1 MSTSQ
6 YLLGAAE
13 LAVIAA
19 ALGLG
24 AYHLRALLAP
34 VWTGALARLAEIVIA
49 LSMLILVAEILG
61 VVGLFEE
68 VPLLIG
74 YVVAGLGATFLARRR
89 GLPEPPE
96 APEARS
102 SWLMIGIGIVAASIV
117 IIHWAH
123 PTGQALDTGMY
134 YQDTTWYHMSF
145 SGRFDQTGEIGPL
158 HFTDPLKL
166 AVWFY
171 PQNSELL
178 HGIGIV
184 FLQTDFL
191 SPLINLIFCALCLL
205 AAWCIGRPYAI
216 GGVTLLG
223 AAVVLDSEMMVG
235 SQAGQAPN
243 DVAGLFF
250 LMAALAFLVD
260 GAASAH
266 AEREAAAAASDNAAP
281 APPPPEP
288 VAAPSNPG
296 NPGRSGITEE
306 LEMGVVEDVPV
317 EGDPRAL
324 ATVGAGPLFM
334 AGLAAGLGV
343 GTKITLL
350 ATIAA
355 FTLGVVI
362 LGGRQHWLRA
372 LGIWLGGI
380 LITSG
385 FWYGRNFV
393 EALNPFPQIQKI
405 GPIDLPGPDQVAI
418 YPRPPHK
425 LSEYYNDPLVW
436 EHKLT
441 PVLLDRLGPLWPV
454 ILAVVVIALVWAFV
468 KGGSALMRILALTGA
483 VAGIAYI
490 FTPLT
495 ASGDPYDGSG
505 FDANLRYV
513 APVLTVGLLLLP
525 LIPWFRHGK
534 RPWIL
539 IGLFTVLLLQGT
551 ITQSN
556 WEFPH
561 HLASIGLAFLIVG
574 VPALLVAGFRRG
586 LNPMLLASLGV
597 LVAIGAVAL
606 GRVREDYYLDH
617 RYVTAS
623 RPPLSG
629 GFRSTPEWQPL
640 QDWGRKASDERIAV
654 FGRAGAFGQY
664 FFYGEDLSNHVQYL
678 GEEGNRGTFRPIY
691 TCELWRQ
698 TINQGNY
705 DYIVTT
711 PAIGVIETVTPPQN
725 LWTSDDPNV
734 ETVIQSGPA
743 AVYRING
750 PLDPSTCARLGDLAR
765 A

>member
-34 VWTGALARLAEIVIA
+34 VWTGALARLAEVVIA

-74 YVVAGLGATFLARRR
+74 YVVTGLGATLLARRR

-102 SWLMIGIGIVAASIV
+102 SWLMIGIGIVAASLV

-145 SGRFDQTGEIGPL
+145 SARFDQTGEIGPL

-178 HGIGIV
+178 HGIGIL
-184 FLQTDFL
+184 FLKTDFL
-191 SPLINLIFCALCLL
+191 SPLINLIFAALCLL

-266 AEREAAAAASDNAAP
+266 AEREAAAGARNNAASAPPAHEPVPAP
-281 APPPPEP
+281 A
-288 VAAPSNPG
+288 NPG
-296 NPGRSGITEE
+296 NPGRSSITDE
-306 LEMGVVEDVPV
+306 LEIGVVEDVPV

-362 LGGRQHWLRA
+362 LGGRRHWLRA

-436 EHKLT
+436 THKLT
-441 PVLLDRLGPLWPV
+441 PVLHDRLGPLWPV

-513 APVLTVGLLLLP
+513 APVLTVGFLLLP

-561 HLASIGLAFLIVG
+561 HLASIGIAFLIVG

-586 LNPMLLASLGV
+586 LNPILLISFGV
-597 LVAIGAVAL
+597 LMAIAAVAL

-640 QDWGRKASDERIAV
+640 QDWGRQASDERIAV

-678 GEEGNRGTFRPIY
+678 GDEGSHGTFRPIY

-705 DYIVTT
+705 DYVVTT

-750 PLDPSTCARLGDLAR
+750 PLDPSTCARLGDLSR

>member
-34 VWTGALARLAEIVIA
+34 AWMGALARLAEVVIA
-49 LSMLILVAEILG
+49 ISMLILVSEVIGAL
-61 VVGLFEE
+61 GLFQEI
-68 VPLLIG
+68 PLVL
-74 YVVAGLGATFLARRR
+74 VSVAAGLATTYFVRRR
-89 GLPEPPE
+89 GLPEVPRTTEVRASPIMV
-96 APEARS
+96 A
-102 SWLMIGIGIVAASIV
+102 IGIAAAALV
-117 IIHWAH
+117 VIHWAH
-123 PTGQALDTGMY
+123 PTGQALDQGMY

-145 SGRFDQTGEIGPL
+145 SARFDQTGHIGPL

-166 AVWFY
+166 AAWFY

-178 HGIGIV
+178 HGVGIV
-184 FLQTDFL
+184 ALDTDFL
-191 SPLINLIFCALCLL
+191 SPLINLMWCALCLL
-205 AAWCIGRPYAI
+205 AAWCVGRPYGI
-216 GGVTLLG
+216 GGVTVLG
-223 AAVVLDSEMMVG
+223 AAVVLDSNMMVG

-266 AEREAAAAASDNAAP
+266 AAREAANARRPSVATPEGSASTTASRGDG
-281 APPPPEP
+281 
-288 VAAPSNPG
+288 S
-296 NPGRSGITEE
+296 ITEE
-306 LEMGVVEDVPV
+306 LGVVEDVPV

-334 AGLAAGLGV
+334 AGLAAGLGI

-355 FTLGVVI
+355 FTIGVAI
-362 LGGRQHWLRA
+362 LGGRKHWLRA

-380 LITSG
+380 VITCG

-393 EALNPFPQIQKI
+393 YALNPFPQIRKI
-405 GPIDLPGPDQVAI
+405 GPIHLPGPDQVNL

-425 LSEYYNDPLVW
+425 LAEYYNDPLVW
-436 EHKLT
+436 THKLT
-441 PVLLDRLGPLWPV
+441 PVLHERLGPLWPV
-454 ILAVVVIALVWAFV
+454 ILIVVVVALVWAFV
-468 KGGSALMRILALTGA
+468 KGGSALMRILAVTGA

-513 APVLTVGLLLLP
+513 SPVLMVGFLLLP
-525 LIPWFRHGK
+525 LIPWFRHGR

-539 IGLFTVLLLQGT
+539 IGLFTVLLIQGT
-551 ITQSN
+551 VIQSN
-556 WEFPH
+556 WEFKH

-574 VPALLVAGFRRG
+574 VPALLVAGFRARLSPVLLVSFG
-586 LNPMLLASLGV
+586 LVM
-597 LVAIGAVAL
+597 AITAVAL
-606 GRVREDYYLDH
+606 GRVRENYYLDH

-623 RPPLSG
+623 RPPLGG
-629 GFRSTPEWQPL
+629 GFRASPEWQPL
-640 QDWGRKASDERIAV
+640 QDWGRQASHQRIGV
-654 FGRAGAFGQY
+654 FGRASAFGQY
-664 FFYGEDLSNHVQYL
+664 FFYGNDLTNHVQYL
-678 GEEGNRGTFRPIY
+678 GDEGNHGTFRPIY
-691 TCELWRQ
+691 TCADWRE
-698 TINQGNY
+698 TINQGHY

-711 PAIGVIETVTPPQN
+711 PAIGVIETVAPPQN
-725 LWTSDDPNV
+725 LWTASDANV
-734 ETVIQSGPA
+734 RTVIQSGPA

-750 PLDPSTCARLGDLAR
+750 PLDPSTCAQLGDAAR

>member
-24 AYHLRALLAP
+24 AYHLRALLVPA
-34 VWTGALARLAEIVIA
+34 WHGALARLAEIVIGI
-49 LSMLILVAEILG
+49 SMLVLVSEIVG
-61 VVGLFEE
+61 VLGLFKQ

-74 YVVAGLGATFLARRR
+74 CVAAGLGVMYYARRR
-89 GLPEPPE
+89 GLPKPVE

-102 SWLMIGIGIVAASIV
+102 SYLMIGIGIAAAV
-117 IIHWAH
+117 LVVVHWAH
-123 PTGQALDTGMY
+123 PTGQALDQGMY

-145 SGRFDQTGEIGPL
+145 SGRFFQTGHIGPL

-166 AVWFY
+166 AAWFY

-178 HGIGIV
+178 HGVGMV
-184 FLQTDFL
+184 FLKTDFL
-191 SPLINLIFCALCLL
+191 SPLMNLMWCALCLL
-205 AAWCIGRPYAI
+205 AAWCVGRPYAI
-216 GGVTLLG
+216 GGVTVLG
-223 AAVVLDSEMMVG
+223 AAVVLDSNMMVG

-266 AEREAAAAASDNAAP
+266 AAREAIKARRVTAKDQGRPLAASAA
-281 APPPPEP
+281 
-288 VAAPSNPG
+288 NPG
-296 NPGRSGITEE
+296 DANPSTEE
-306 LEMGVVEDVPV
+306 LELGVVEDVPV

-334 AGLAAGLGV
+334 AGLAAGLGI

-355 FTLGVVI
+355 FTIGVII
-362 LGGRQHWLRA
+362 LGGRRHWLRA
-372 LGIWLGGI
+372 LGIWLGG
-380 LITSG
+380 LVITCG

-393 EALNPFPQIQKI
+393 YALNPFPQIRKI
-405 GPIDLPGPDQVAI
+405 GPIHLPGPDQVSL

-425 LSEYYNDPLVW
+425 LAEYYNDPLVW
-436 EHKLT
+436 THKLT
-441 PVLLDRLGPLWPV
+441 PVLHERLGPLWPV
-454 ILAVVVIALVWAFV
+454 ILAVVIVALVWAFF
-468 KGGSALMRILALTGA
+468 KGGSALMRILAVTGM

-513 APVLTVGLLLLP
+513 APVLTVGFLLLP
-525 LIPWFRHGK
+525 LIPWFRHGR

-539 IGLFTVLLLQGT
+539 IGLFTVLLIQGT
-551 ITQSN
+551 VIQSN
-556 WEFPH
+556 WEFKH

-574 VPALLVAGFRRG
+574 VPALLVAGFRARLSPILLVSFG
-586 LNPMLLASLGV
+586 LVM
-597 LVAIGAVAL
+597 AITAVAL

-623 RPPLSG
+623 RPPLGG
-629 GFRSTPEWQPL
+629 GFRASPEWQPL
-640 QDWGRKASDERIAV
+640 QDWGREASHQRIAV
-654 FGRAGAFGQY
+654 FGRASAFGQY
-664 FFYGEDLSNHVQYL
+664 FFYGNDLTNHVQYL
-678 GEEGNRGTFRPIY
+678 GEEGDHGTFRPIY
-691 TCELWRQ
+691 TCAQWRQ

-705 DYIVTT
+705 DYVVTT
-711 PAIGVIETVTPPQN
+711 PAIGVIETVAPPQN
-725 LWTSDDPNV
+725 LWTSSDKNV
-734 ETVIQSGPA
+734 RTVIQSGPA
-743 AVYRING
+743 AVYRIEG
-750 PLDPSTCARLGDLAR
+750 PLDPSTCAELGDA
-765 A
+765 ANA

>member
-34 VWTGALARLAEIVIA
+34 AWTGALARLAEVVIG
-49 LSMLILVAEILG
+49 LSMLILVSELVG
-61 VVGLFEE
+61 VLGLFDE
-68 VPLLIG
+68 VPLVLG
-74 YVVAGLGATFLARRR
+74 SVAVGLGATFYARRR
-89 GLPEPPE
+89 GLPE
-96 APEARS
+96 APRATEVRS
-102 SWLMIGIGIVAASIV
+102 SPLMIAIGIVAAALV

-123 PTGQALDTGMY
+123 PTGQALDQGMY

-145 SGRFDQTGEIGPL
+145 SARFDQTGHIGPL

-178 HGIGIV
+178 HGVGIV
-184 FLQTDFL
+184 TLDSDFL
-191 SPLINLIFCALCLL
+191 SPLINLMFCALCLL
-205 AAWCIGRPYAI
+205 AAWCVGRPYGI
-216 GGVTLLG
+216 GGVTVLG

-260 GAASAH
+260 GAATAH
-266 AEREAAAAASDNAAP
+266 AVREAAKGRRVSGGATATAPPAP
-281 APPPPEP
+281 AP
-288 VAAPSNPG
+288 
-296 NPGRSGITEE
+296 EE
-306 LEMGVVEDVPV
+306 TGEMGVVEDVPV
-317 EGDPRAL
+317 EGDPRVL

-334 AGLAAGLGV
+334 AGLAAGLGI

-355 FTLGVVI
+355 FTVGVVI

-380 LITSG
+380 VITCG

-393 EALNPFPQIQKI
+393 YALNPFPQIQKI

-425 LSEYYNDPLVW
+425 LAEYYNDPLVW
-436 EHKLT
+436 THKLT
-441 PVLLDRLGPLWPV
+441 PVLHDRLGPLWPV
-454 ILAVVVIALVWAFV
+454 ILGVVIVALVWAFI
-468 KGGSALMRILALTGA
+468 KGGSALMRILAVTGA

-513 APVLTVGLLLLP
+513 APVLIVGFLLLP

-539 IGLFTVLLLQGT
+539 IGLFAILLLQGT
-551 ITQSN
+551 VTQSN
-556 WEFPH
+556 WEFNH
-561 HLASIGLAFLIVG
+561 HLASVGLAFLIVG
-574 VPALLVAGFRRG
+574 VPALLVAGFRAR
-586 LNPMLLASLGV
+586 LSPVLLVSFGV
-597 LVAIGAVAL
+597 AMAITAVAL
-606 GRVREDYYLDH
+606 GRVREEYYLDH
-617 RYVTAS
+617 RYLTAA
-623 RPPLSG
+623 RPPLGG
-629 GFRSTPEWQPL
+629 GFRATPEWQPL
-640 QDWGRKASDERIAV
+640 QDWGRNASHERIGV
-654 FGRAGAFGQY
+654 FGRASAFGQY
-664 FFYGEDLSNHVQYL
+664 FFYGNDLSNHVQYL
-678 GEEGNRGTFRPIY
+678 GEEGNHGTFRPIY
-691 TCELWRQ
+691 TCALWRQ
-698 TINQGNY
+698 TINQGDY

-711 PAIGVIETVTPPQN
+711 PAIGVIETVAPPQN
-725 LWTSDDPNV
+725 LWTSRDPNV
-734 ETVIQSGPA
+734 QTVIQSGPA
-743 AVYRING
+743 AIYKING
-750 PLDPSTCARLGDLAR
+750 KLDPSTCAELGDLAR

>member
-24 AYHLRALLAP
+24 AYHLRALLVPA
-34 VWTGALARLAEIVIA
+34 WMGALARLAEVVIG
-49 LSMLILVAEILG
+49 LSMLILVSE
-61 VVGLFEE
+61 
-68 VPLLIG
+68 LIG
-74 YVVAGLGATFLARRR
+74 VFGFFKQLPLVLGCVAVGLGATYLVRRR
-89 GLPEPPE
+89 GLPD
-96 APEARS
+96 APEAVVVRS
-102 SWLMIGIGIVAASIV
+102 TPVMIGIGIAAAILV
-117 IIHWAH
+117 VVHWAH
-123 PTGQALDTGMY
+123 PTGQALDQGMY

-145 SGRFDQTGEIGPL
+145 SARFDQTGYIGPL

-166 AVWFY
+166 AAWFY

-178 HGIGIV
+178 HGVGIV
-184 FLQTDFL
+184 TLDSDFL
-191 SPLINLIFCALCLL
+191 SPLINLMWCALCLL
-205 AAWCIGRPYAI
+205 AAWCVGRPYAI
-216 GGVTLLG
+216 GGVTVLG
-223 AAVVLDSEMMVG
+223 AAVVLDANMMVG
-235 SQAGQAPN
+235 SQAGQGPN

-266 AEREAAAAASDNAAP
+266 AEGEARQARRAAAKPESRPEVASGA
-281 APPPPEP
+281 
-288 VAAPSNPG
+288 NPG
-296 NPGRSGITEE
+296 HNPSTEE
-306 LEMGVVEDVPV
+306 LELGVVEDVPV

-334 AGLAAGLGV
+334 AGLAAGLGI

-355 FTLGVVI
+355 FTVGVVI

-380 LITSG
+380 VITCG

-393 EALNPFPQIQKI
+393 YALNPFPQIRKI
-405 GPIDLPGPDQVAI
+405 GPIHLPGPDQI
-418 YPRPPHK
+418 SLYPRPPHK
-425 LSEYYNDPLVW
+425 LAEYYNDPLVW
-436 EHKLT
+436 THKLT
-441 PVLLDRLGPLWPV
+441 PVLHERLGPLWPV
-454 ILAVVVIALVWAFV
+454 ILIVVVVALVWAFF
-468 KGGSALMRILALTGA
+468 KGGSALMRILAVTGA

-513 APVLTVGLLLLP
+513 APVLTVGFLLLP
-525 LIPWFRHGK
+525 LIPWFRHGR

-539 IGLFTVLLLQGT
+539 IGLFTVLLIQGT
-551 ITQSN
+551 VMQSN
-556 WEFPH
+556 WEFNH

-574 VPALLVAGFRRG
+574 VPALLVAGFRARLSPVLLVSFG
-586 LNPMLLASLGV
+586 LVM
-597 LVAIGAVAL
+597 AITAVAL
-606 GRVREDYYLDH
+606 GRVREEYYLDH
-617 RYVTAS
+617 RYVTAA
-623 RPPLSG
+623 RPPLGG
-629 GFRSTPEWQPL
+629 GFRASPEWQPL
-640 QDWGRKASDERIAV
+640 QDWGREASHERIGV
-654 FGRAGAFGQY
+654 FGRASAFGQY
-664 FFYGEDLSNHVQYL
+664 FFYGNDLTNHVQYI
-678 GEEGNRGTFRPIY
+678 GDEGDHGTFRPIY
-691 TCELWRQ
+691 TCADWRQ

-711 PAIGVIETVTPPQN
+711 PAIGVIETVAPPQN
-725 LWTSDDPNV
+725 LWTSADQNV
-734 ETVIQSGPA
+734 RTVIQSGPA
-743 AVYRING
+743 AVYKING
-750 PLDPSTCARLGDLAR
+750 PLDPSTCAELGDAAR

>member
-34 VWTGALARLAEIVIA
+34 AWMGALARLAEVVIGI
-49 LSMLILVAEILG
+49 SMLILVCEIFGAL
-61 VVGLFEE
+61 GLFKE

-74 YVVAGLGATFLARRR
+74 AVAAGLVTTFLVRRR

-102 SWLMIGIGIVAASIV
+102 SWLMVGLGVAAATLV
-117 IIHWAH
+117 VVHWAH
-123 PTGQALDTGMY
+123 PTSQALDQGMY

-145 SGRFDQTGEIGPL
+145 SARFAQTGHVGPL

-178 HGIGIV
+178 HGVGIV
-184 FLQTDFL
+184 FLKTDFL
-191 SPLINLIFCALCLL
+191 SPLINLMWVSLCLL
-205 AAWCIGRPYAI
+205 AAWCVGRPYAI

-223 AAVVLDSEMMVG
+223 AAVVLDSNMMVG
-235 SQAGQAPN
+235 SQAGQGPN

-266 AEREAAAAASDNAAP
+266 AVREAAQARRASATTERL
-281 APPPPEP
+281 PETAG
-288 VAAPSNPG
+288 VA
-296 NPGRSGITEE
+296 NPGRSTPSTEE
-306 LEMGVVEDVPV
+306 LELGVVEDVPV

-334 AGLAAGLGV
+334 AGLAAGLGI

-355 FTLGVVI
+355 FTIGVAI

-372 LGIWLGGI
+372 LGVWLGGVV
-380 LITSG
+380 ITCG

-393 EALNPFPQIQKI
+393 YALNPFPQIRKI
-405 GPIDLPGPDQVAI
+405 GPIHLPGPDQVSL

-436 EHKLT
+436 THKLT
-441 PVLLDRLGPLWPV
+441 PVLHERLGFLWPV
-454 ILAVVVIALVWAFV
+454 ILAVVIVALVWAFV
-468 KGGSALMRILALTGA
+468 RGGSALMRILAVTGM

-513 APVLTVGLLLLP
+513 APVLTVGFLLLP

-539 IGLFTVLLLQGT
+539 IGLFTVLLIQGT
-551 ITQSN
+551 VIQAN
-556 WEFPH
+556 WEFQH
-561 HLASIGLAFLIVG
+561 HLASIGMAFIIVG
-574 VPALLVAGFRRG
+574 VPALLVAGQRARISPVALAAFG
-586 LNPMLLASLGV
+586 LTA
-597 LVAIGAVAL
+597 LVVAVAL
-606 GRVREDYYLDH
+606 GRVRENYYLDH
-617 RYVTAS
+617 RYVTAA
-623 RPPLSG
+623 RPPLGG
-629 GFRSTPEWQPL
+629 GFRASPQWQPL
-640 QDWGRKASDERIAV
+640 QDWGRKASHERIGV

-664 FFYGEDLSNHVQYL
+664 FFYGTDLSNHVQYL
-678 GEEGNRGTFRPIY
+678 GEELNHGTFRPIY
-691 TCELWRQ
+691 TCSLWRQ
-698 TINQGNY
+698 TINQGRY
-705 DYIVTT
+705 DYVVTT
-711 PAIGVIETVTPPQN
+711 PALGVIETVTPPQN
-725 LWTSDDPNV
+725 LWTSTDRNV

-743 AVYRING
+743 AVYKING
-750 PLDPSTCARLGDLAR
+750 PLDPATCAELGSAAR